1 MVLTESLQSPSLNF
15 KSLLNSKHGAYV
27 LPIATTLLLLVVW
40 ELAVRLFGV
49 PEFILPAP
57 SVILS
62 EIPQW
67 GGAVARNAW
76 ITLVTTVV
84 GFLIALVSGVLLGF
98 MIGYSKFAN
107 LTIYPLLIG
116 FNTIPKVALV
126 PLMSLWFGIGAIP
139 GRY

>member
-40 ELAVRLFGV
+40 ELAVAFVWGGQSLFC
-49 PEFILPAP
+49 LAP

-67 GGAVARNAW
+67 GGAVARKRLDSPW
-76 ITLVTTVV
+76 
-84 GFLIALVSGVLLGF
+84 LLR
-98 MIGYSKFAN
+98 
-107 LTIYPLLIG
+107 
-116 FNTIPKVALV
+116 
-126 PLMSLWFGIGAIP
+126 W
-139 GRY
+139 